1 MDLNTDCKRTRFP
14 LLTLAVFTL
23 CGCGTIGTRL
33 YDDPAKSGDYHGSKV
48 YSGVKGDIEALDR
61 MINSK
66 VASDREAPFLFF
78 LLDIPFSFV
87 VDTLLLPITI
97 YEDLSK
103 GGQKTKVHPSNPP
116 DLNTGQSTGK

>member
-1 MDLNTDCKRTRFP
+1 
-14 LLTLAVFTL
+14 
-23 CGCGTIGTRL
+23 
-33 YDDPAKSGDYHGSKV
+33 
-48 YSGVKGDIEALDR
+48 